1 MLMVEL
7 VGLLH
12 LAISMVFEGR
22 PKVLNV
28 DSKNSYES
36 CSLGLCT

>member
-1 MLMVEL
+1 MLVVEL

-12 LAISMVFEGR
+12 LAISMGFEGR
-22 PKVLNV
+22 MEVLSV
-28 DSKNSYES
+28 DSKHSYES

>member
-1 MLMVEL
+1 MLVVEL

-12 LAISMVFEGR
+12 LAISMVFEAKQ
-22 PKVLNV
+22 KVFNV
-28 DSKNSYES
+28 DSKDSYES